1 MCKGLLGKKLGMTSL
16 FLPDGRY
23 VPVTVIQAGPCVV
36 TQIKT
41 ESTDGYNALQL
52 GFEEKRA
59 SRTNKPLKGHFVKS
73 GGNCYAHLGEFPVD
87 DPAGFDLGQ
96 HVGIDLFQVG
106 EKIEVVGTSKG
117 RGFAGV
123 MKRHGFGGGKQTHG
137 SKTHRIPGSVGC
149 SAWPAKVWRGKKLP
163 GHYGTDRKTVRNLE
177 IVDIRP
183 DQNLILVK
191 GAVPGAKSGLVR
203 INKPKFQ

>member
-41 ESTDGYNALQL
+41 EATDGYNALQL

-59 SRTNKPLKGHFVKS
+59 SRTNKPMSGHFVKS
-73 GGNCYAHLGEFPVD
+73 GGTSYAHLREFAVD

-96 HVGIDLFQVG
+96 SVGTDLFQVG
-106 EKIEVVGTSKG
+106 EKVEVVGTTKG
-117 RGFAGV
+117 RGFSGV
-123 MKRHGFGGGKQTHG
+123 MKRHGFGGGRKTHG
-137 SKTHRIPGSVGC
+137 SKSHRIPGSVGC

-163 GHYGTDRKTVRNLE
+163 GHYGVDRKTVRNLE

-183 DQNLILVK
+183 EQNLILVK

-203 INKPKFQ
+203 INKPKY

>member
-1 MCKGLLGKKLGMTSL
+1 MTSL

-41 ESTDGYNALQL
+41 EATDGYNALQL

-73 GGNCYAHLGEFPVD
+73 GGNCYVHLGEFPVD
-87 DPAGFDLGQ
+87 DPDGFDLGQ
-96 HVGIDLFQVG
+96 NVGIDLFQVG